1 MGKLSIAN
9 SISARGWLV
18 IVTASMGLD
27 LLLPD
32 HGSAQNNQGQNDQGV
47 KLGILNGIYS
57 VHITGYVPDSSGDKV
72 PLAVAGRVTHLP
84 ASPTGPRAA

>member
-18 IVTASMGLD
+18 LVTASMGLD

-57 VHITGYVPDSSGDKV
+57 VHITGYVTDSSGDKV